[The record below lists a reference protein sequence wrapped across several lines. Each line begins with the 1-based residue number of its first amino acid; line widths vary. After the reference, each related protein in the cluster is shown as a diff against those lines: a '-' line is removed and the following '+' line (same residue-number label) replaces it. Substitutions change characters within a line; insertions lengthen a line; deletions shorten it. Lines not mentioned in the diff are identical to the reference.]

1 MKGKLTLEKKLPL
14 LYIINK
20 YDKAGKGMNLL
31 ERTEFIKAS
40 PAIQIQSK
48 ITHLQ
53 RRVWNVLLANAYDEL
68 PNRDIHRVSVAELAK
83 SLGFNSHNEDYLKET
98 LEALVDCIVK
108 WNLLGKD
115 KKERWGVAALLASA
129 EIENG
134 ICTYSFAAHLRYK
147 LYNPRIY
154 TKLNLRLQNRFT
166 SRYAL
171 ILWEICFDYFD
182 TARNQGETPFIPL
195 DTFKELM
202 GIALDDYPTFKTLNQ
217 RVIKPAIK
225 EINGLTNFFVE
236 IEHKRIGRKIGELKF
251 SISRLKELPSHEP
264 TQETFMFDIEDLPP
278 IAIKLVRAGVSR
290 KEALRIANQEW
301 DAVDPAALPEDSKD
315 FAVYV
320 EKKIGLAQH
329 ATSVKNAGGFI
340 LKAIRENYQDPV
352 FQKQLQAEKAEEKQ
366 GMLASLKDEMLEKQ
380 NALIRQTVRA
390 NPELLDQAASKI
402 ASSFISER
410 LLDYDSIKDAYAA
423 GGVVAGDLNAILAK
437 DFCQEMLAPVVEAY
451 EDEKARILG
460 KVS

>member
-1 MKGKLTLEKKLPL
+1 
-14 LYIINK
+14 
-20 YDKAGKGMNLL
+20 MNLL
-31 ERTEFIKAS
+31 ERDEFIKAS

-68 PNRDIHRVSVAELAK
+68 PNQDIHRVSVAELAK

-108 WNLLGKD
+108 WNVLGKD
-115 KKERWGVAALLASA
+115 KKERWGVAALLGSA

-182 TARNQGETPFIPL
+182 TARNHGETPFIPL
-195 DTFKELM
+195 NTFKELM

-225 EINGLTNFFVE
+225 EINELTNFFVE
-236 IEHKRIGRKIGELKF
+236 VDQKRIGRKIGELKF
-251 SISRLKELPSHEP
+251 RISRLKELPSVEP
-264 TQETFMFDIEDLPP
+264 VQETFLFDIEDLPP
-278 IAIKLVRAGVSR
+278 VAFKLVQAGVSR

-301 DAVDPAALPEDSKD
+301 DAVDAAALPESRED
-315 FAVYV
+315 FAAYV
-320 EKKIGLAQH
+320 EEKIGLARH

-340 LKAIRENYQDPV
+340 VKAIHENYQDPV
-352 FQKQLQAEKAEEKQ
+352 YQKQFQAEQEKEKQ
-366 GMLASLKDEMLEKQ
+366 AMLASLKSEMLEKQ
-380 NALIRQTVRA
+380 NTLIRQAVRS
-390 NPELLDQAASKI
+390 NPELLDQATAKI
-402 ASSFISER
+402 SSGFIRER
-410 LLDYDSIKDAYAA
+410 LMDYDTIKDAYAA
-423 GGVVAGDLNAILAK
+423 GGMVAGDINSILAK
-437 DFCQEMLAPVVEAY
+437 ELCADLIAPVIAAY
-451 EDEKARILG
+451 EAEKERLEG
-460 KVS
+460 

>member
-1 MKGKLTLEKKLPL
+1 
-14 LYIINK
+14 
-20 YDKAGKGMNLL
+20 MNLL
-31 ERTEFIKAS
+31 ERDEFIKAS

-68 PNRDIHRVSVAELAK
+68 PNQDIHRVSVAELAK

-108 WNLLGKD
+108 WNVLDKD

-182 TARNQGETPFIPL
+182 TARNHGETPFIPL
-195 DTFKELM
+195 NTFKELM

-225 EINGLTNFFVE
+225 EINELTNFFVE
-236 IEHKRIGRKIGELKF
+236 VEQKRIGRKIGELKF
-251 SISRLKELPSHEP
+251 RISRLKEFPSVEP
-264 TQETFMFDIEDLPP
+264 VQETFLFDIEDLPP
-278 IAIKLVRAGVSR
+278 VAFKLVQAGVSR

-301 DAVDPAALPEDSKD
+301 DAVDAAAIPEDRED
-315 FAVYV
+315 FTVYV
-320 EKKIGLAQH
+320 EEKIGLARN

-340 LKAIRENYQDPV
+340 VKAIRENYQDPV
-352 FQKQLQAEKAEEKQ
+352 YQKQLQAEQEKEKQ
-366 GMLASLKDEMLEKQ
+366 AMLASLRSEMLEKQ
-380 NALIRQTVRA
+380 NTLIRQAVRA
-390 NPELLDQAASKI
+390 NPELLEQAAAKI
-402 ASSFISER
+402 SSSFIRER
-410 LLDYDSIKDAYAA
+410 LMDYETIEDAYAA
-423 GGVVAGDLNAILAK
+423 GGLVAGDINSILAK
-437 DFCQEMLAPVVEAY
+437 GLCADLIAPVIAAY
-451 EDEKARILG
+451 EAEKERLEG
-460 KVS
+460 